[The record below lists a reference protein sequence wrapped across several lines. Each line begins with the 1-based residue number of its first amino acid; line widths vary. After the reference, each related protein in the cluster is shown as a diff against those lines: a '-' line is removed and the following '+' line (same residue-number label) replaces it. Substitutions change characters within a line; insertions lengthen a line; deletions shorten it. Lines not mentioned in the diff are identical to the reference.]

1 METATSSPSLLT
13 RRERREAALRAQAAP
28 AVSAPSSPPVHVD
41 ASPALSSLASAGVA
55 RTSALAPRPATPVAP
70 ERTAADSAPYLT
82 RRERRQLMAAP
93 DPAPL
98 QHADGATPDELAPNR
113 GPGHANG
120 WPAAPFT
127 HHGPQVA
134 RVTAVEVT
142 GSGRAVP
149 ASVPIPA
156 VAAPS
161 VVGPTC
167 PDHAGEVAH
176 EHPLQDAPPLEH
188 DERPH
193 VQTAELEALFL
204 APAAATTGDGAGRS
218 DVRGPAAGP
227 GGEPRAGGER
237 SRWVPRVAVL
247 TSLAVATIA
256 VPLTGAATGDS
267 SVDNGGRPEGPS
279 LLDAVS
285 ASGTTTTKLPDSIRS
300 LGDGAQRAQVAS
312 RSEGRDTLADCD
324 PSVEP
329 TGTNGQLP
337 DSQLCELWQK
347 GYYLAN
353 PAAVAITAM
362 NDAFKAR
369 FGRNMCLVAAY
380 RPIAEQ
386 YTLARTRAGYAAEPG
401 TSNHG
406 LGLAVDFCSSE
417 TGNAEIYQWLR
428 ANGPTYGWDNPTW
441 ARAGGGGSYE
451 PWHFNYMPLTTKM
464 GVL

>member
-1 METATSSPSLLT
+1 VEAATSSPPLLT

-28 AVSAPSSPPVHVD
+28 VVHVPPSPQVHD
-41 ASPALSSLASAGVA
+41 AAPVPSRPSPTVS
-55 RTSALAPRPATPVAP
+55 RTSALAPRSAAAVAP
-70 ERTAADSAPYLT
+70 ERTAEDSAPYLT
-82 RRERRQLMAAP
+82 RRQRRAMLVAAG
-93 DPAPL
+93 DQTSQPAD
-98 QHADGATPDELAPNR
+98 AATPSELAPNH
-113 GPGHANG
+113 GPAPLANA
-120 WPAAPFT
+120 WPTAGFT
-127 HHGPQVA
+127 HHGPQVS
-134 RVTAVEVT
+134 RVTSVEVA

-149 ASVPIPA
+149 ASVPVPA

-161 VVGPTC
+161 IVGPTC
-167 PDHAGEVAH
+167 PDHVADVAH
-176 EHPLQDAPPLEH
+176 EHPLRGAPALEQDDA
-188 DERPH
+188 RPH
-193 VQTAELEALFL
+193 VLTAELEALFL
-204 APAAATTGDGAGRS
+204 EPSAEPGDPADGGR
-218 DVRGPAAGP
+218 PAGP
-227 GGEPRAGGER
+227 HDAEGEPRTGGDR
-237 SRWVPRVAVL
+237 PRWVPRVAVL

-256 VPLTGAATGDS
+256 VPLTGAATGDNA
-267 SVDNGGRPEGPS
+267 VENGGRSEGPS

-285 ASGTTTTKLPDSIRS
+285 ASGTTTKLPDTIRS
-300 LGDGAQRAQVAS
+300 LGDGAERSQAAS
-312 RSEGRDTLADCD
+312 RSESRDSIADCD

-329 TGTNGQLP
+329 TGSNGQLP
-337 DSQLCELWQK
+337 ASQLCELWQK
-347 GYYLAN
+347 GFYLAN
-353 PAAVAITAM
+353 PAATAITAM

-380 RPIAEQ
+380 RPLAEQ

-417 TGNAEIYQWLR
+417 TGNAEVYQWLR